1 MFGNLFLIMPKG
13 VGNMVADIRL
23 PNQNALNKAPFS
35 TQRNATPPNEN
46 QT

>member
-1 MFGNLFLIMPKG
+1 
-13 VGNMVADIRL
+13 MVADIQT

-35 TQRNATPPNEN
+35 TQRNTTPPSEN